1 MSAVSI
7 GARLFTRALN
17 AVFEVEEMRPAWK
30 RAAVFLTFAPG
41 LALAVAVSV
50 GLLHFTSGAM
60 AWLAG
65 WVGLDAAFVSL
76 WTWLRVPMAL
86 VLLTLVVAAVYR
98 FAPNS

>member
-1 MSAVSI
+1 M
-7 GARLFTRALN
+7 GARLLTRALN
-17 AVFEVEEMRPAWK
+17 AVFEVEETRPAWK

-41 LALAVAVSV
+41 LAVAVSV

-65 WVGLDAAFVSL
+65 WVGLHAAFVSL